1 MCQARSWRSWRFAT
15 VSRRKHVSG
24 VDRGALHL
32 TVCAVLGKAPR
43 PHKDAVVVYLVH
55 DSDADD
61 LSGDEQPS

>member
-1 MCQARSWRSWRFAT
+1 M
-15 VSRRKHVSG
+15 SRRKHVSG